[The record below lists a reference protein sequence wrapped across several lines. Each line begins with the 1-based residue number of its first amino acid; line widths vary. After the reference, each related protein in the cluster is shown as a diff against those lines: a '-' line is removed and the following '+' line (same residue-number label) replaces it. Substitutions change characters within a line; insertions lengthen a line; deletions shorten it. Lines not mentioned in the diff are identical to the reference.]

1 MASGLSNRAIAE
13 ALFVSE
19 NTVRT
24 HLKAVFRKLGVTSRG
39 QAAAR
44 ALTDESFLTRHSVR
58 DAPKVPGRPRTSPRT
73 ASEKERQGN

>member
-13 ALFVSE
+13 TLFVSE

-39 QAAAR
+39 QAA
-44 ALTDESFLTRHSVR
+44 TQR
-58 DAPKVPGRPRTSPRT
+58 DGRELSYPPIGPSCTEGIPAT
-73 ASEKERQGN
+73 PNLDKNGL